1 MPHSSAL
8 QYVQVE
14 RGLTLSEGVKEKPA
28 WKSGLVFVAV
38 EAVCVGAALW
48 YPGELVW
55 AFSTG
60 CISPGELP
68 DTSREMFDPFR
79 VIAVMALVIISVVST
94 VLAHRIPLQ
103 QSEAKRRS
111 VAALKGQLGLSLVI
125 IGASV
130 ALHDPH
136 RVYHCG

>member
-1 MPHSSAL
+1 M
-8 QYVQVE
+8 QVE
-14 RGLTLSEGVKEKPA
+14 RGLTLSEGVEAKPA

-55 AFSTG
+55 ALSTG
-60 CISPGELP
+60 CISPGEFP
-68 DTSREMFDPFR
+68 ATSREMFDPFR
-79 VIAVMALVIISVVST
+79 VIAVMAQVIISAVST
-94 VLAHRIPLQ
+94 VLAYRIPLQ

-111 VAALKGQLGLSLVI
+111 VAALKGQLGLSLVS

-136 RVYHCG
+136 RVYHCK

>member
-1 MPHSSAL
+1 M
-8 QYVQVE
+8 QVE
-14 RGLTLSEGVKEKPA
+14 RGLTLSEGVKEKLA

-94 VLAHRIPLQ
+94 VLAYRIPLQ

-111 VAALKGQLGLSLVI
+111 VAALKGQLGVVSRDHRGLSR
-125 IGASV
+125 
-130 ALHDPH
+130 PP
-136 RVYHCG
+136 

>member
-1 MPHSSAL
+1 M
-8 QYVQVE
+8 
-14 RGLTLSEGVKEKPA
+14 SEGVKAGSA
-28 WKSGLVFVAV
+28 WKSGLAV

-48 YPGELVW
+48 YPGELIL

-94 VLAHRIPLQ
+94 VLAYRIPLQ
-103 QSEAKRRS
+103 QSEAKQRS

-125 IGASV
+125 IVASV

-136 RVYHCG
+136 RIYHCG

>member
-1 MPHSSAL
+1 M
-8 QYVQVE
+8 
-14 RGLTLSEGVKEKPA
+14 SEGVKAESA

-38 EAVCVGAALW
+38 ETICVGAALW
-48 YPGELVW
+48 YPGELIL

-60 CISPGELP
+60 CISPGALP
-68 DTSREMFDPFR
+68 ETSREMFDPFR

-94 VLAHRIPLQ
+94 VLAYRIPLQ
-103 QSEAKRRS
+103 QSEAKQRS
-111 VAALKGQLGLSLVI
+111 VAALKAQLGLSLVI

-130 ALHDPH
+130 ALPDPH